1 MNYIKR
7 FVLFI
12 LCCLTI
18 LPVKV
23 NATGGALKKSTIKT
37 CPNGITYG
45 LHSDGKGGEHI
56 GMLP

>member
-18 LPVKV
+18 LPVNV
-23 NATGGALKKSTIKT
+23 NATGGALKKVPLKLVQM
-37 CPNGITYG
+37 G
-45 LHSDGKGGEHI
+45 LHTDFIAMERGEHI